1 MDGGWKHMNIQV
13 RVCEC
18 KFVLSANN
26 CRFVGIFRS
35 ISNELFNSHIELF
48 FLQFWSS
55 YRMRHLK
62 VERKN
67 PAESSDLCENIYMTI
82 LEISVCTTSNINIL
96 LVTHIFHKIHFL
108 FMTALIWQ
116 CKVFF
121 IDVHGCE
128 KERSSNHFSVQSIP
142 FTNFYMPVFS
152 CVFCCQV
159 LCTVQLLNTLDGMHF
174 LNCEHL
180 WYYSSWNFKHH
191 SGPYVC
197 AFTIFSLWI

>member
-121 IDVHGCE
+121 IDVHGYE
-128 KERSSNHFSVQSIP
+128 KERSSNHFFSSVHS
-142 FTNFYMPVFS
+142 FYKLLHASVFLCILLPGALYCPAIEHFGWYALLELWAS
-152 CVFCCQV
+152 LV
-159 LCTVQLLNTLDGMHF
+159 LFQLKF
-174 LNCEHL
+174 
-180 WYYSSWNFKHH
+180 
-191 SGPYVC
+191 
-197 AFTIFSLWI
+197 